1 MVNRN
6 FILKK
11 EHYVLSVLVLLLV
24 SLMFFLLCV
33 GRYPVSPKNV
43 YQIIIQFLSEKS
55 TEINVFESNVV
66 LNIRVPRI
74 MMAVFVGAALS
85 VSGTIY
91 QALFGN
97 PLVSP
102 DILGVSSG
110 AGFGAAFAIL
120 LSGKTAIVQ
129 SSALIFGIL
138 AVAVVLNVFCI
149 KNGGEL
155 YILVL
160 SGVIVRSLFD
170 ALVSFVKYMADP
182 EEKLPTITMWL
193 MGSLANV
200 SKQEMLTCALIIIP
214 CLVFV
219 MKLRWK
225 LNILSLNADEAKSL
239 GINVRNLRL
248 IMILSATLMTAVT
261 VSVCGIIGWI
271 GLVIPHAARLL
282 FGEDHRIV
290 LPASALLG
298 AIYLLLIDTA
308 ARAITAGEIPLS
320 ILTAMIGAPFFAVI
334 LRRTASDH
342 E

>member
-1 MVNRN
+1 MNHEFFLR
-6 FILKK
+6 KK
-11 EHYVLSVLVLLLV
+11 NCALLVLLL
-24 SLMFFLLCV
+24 LLGTMMFLLLCV
-33 GRYPVSPKNV
+33 GRYPVSPKDV
-43 YQIIIQFLSEKS
+43 YRIIIQFFSEE
-55 TEINVFESNVV
+55 TPEISVFESNVI
-66 LNIRVPRI
+66 LNIRIPRI
-74 MMAVFVGAALS
+74 MMAVLVGAALS

-120 LSGKTAIVQ
+120 ISGKTAVVQ
-129 SSALIFGIL
+129 SSALFFGIF
-138 AVAVVLNVFCI
+138 AVAAVLNVFRI
-149 KNGGEL
+149 KGRGEL

-160 SGVIVRSLFD
+160 SGIIVRSLFD
-170 ALVSFVKYMADP
+170 ALVSFVKYTADP

-200 SKQEMLTCALIIIP
+200 SRQEMLTCAFIVLP

-225 LNILSLNADEAKSL
+225 LNVLSLDADEARSL

-271 GLVIPHAARLL
+271 GLVVPHAARLL
-282 FGEDHRIV
+282 FGKDHRIV

-298 AIYLLLIDTA
+298 SIYLLLIDTA
-308 ARAITAGEIPLS
+308 ARSMTAGEIPLS
-320 ILTAMIGAPFFAVI
+320 ILTAIIGAPFFAVI
-334 LRRTASDH
+334 LRKTAGGR